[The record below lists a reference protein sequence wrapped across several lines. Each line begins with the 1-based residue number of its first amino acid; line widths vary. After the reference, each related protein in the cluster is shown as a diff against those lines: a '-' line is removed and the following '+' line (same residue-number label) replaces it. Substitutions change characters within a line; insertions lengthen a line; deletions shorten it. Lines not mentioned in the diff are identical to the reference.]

1 MQLRMTAPMDI
12 GMEQSDAALRG
23 HDDMFELDDA
33 ASRALRGRR
42 PGAGYDDDDTDEE
55 APEAAPEADGG
66 DEDVQGGAGL
76 LEVLLEGDER
86 TKAKNWRSVIGE
98 FQEFSR
104 TLVDADYQAELE

>member
-66 DEDVQGGAGL
+66 DE
-76 LEVLLEGDER
+76 EVLDSEEEQERKLAQLEDELDGMYD
-86 TKAKNWRSVIGE
+86 AYQEIG
-98 FQEFSR
+98 R
-104 TLVDADYQAELE
+104 AHV